1 MFRLSLLQERAL
13 VSAPSSNLYLISI
26 RKKEKTLPNDFIE
39 ETNFVK
45 NSRLWKMGIVE
56 INEGIRTTLRK

>member
-1 MFRLSLLQERAL
+1 MFRLSMSQERAL
-13 VSAPSSNLYLISI
+13 VSVPSMNLYLVSI

-45 NSRLWKMGIVE
+45 NSRPWKMGIVE